1 MEKENKTQS
10 RRDFFGKIF
19 QISAASL
26 IVSAITPRIAF
37 SNQDQKKKAIT
48 TLKIADYD
56 DLKNTGGSVMI
67 KDTVAGDILIVRA
80 DENTF
85 NALNPVCP
93 HRQCTVKVKNPEMIQ
108 CPCHRSAYQLDGT
121 YISGPSKKSLG
132 KFKVE
137 INNGTLTVTE

>member
-1 MEKENKTQS
+1 MKQENKSQS
-10 RRDFFGKIF
+10 RRDFFGKF
-19 QISAASL
+19 FHISAASL
-26 IVSAITPRIAF
+26 IFSAIAPHITF
-37 SNQDQKKKAIT
+37 SGQDQKKKSLI

-56 DLKNTGGSVMI
+56 DLKKAGGSVMM

-108 CPCHRSAYQLDGT
+108 CPCHRSSYQLDGT

-132 KFKVE
+132 KYKVE